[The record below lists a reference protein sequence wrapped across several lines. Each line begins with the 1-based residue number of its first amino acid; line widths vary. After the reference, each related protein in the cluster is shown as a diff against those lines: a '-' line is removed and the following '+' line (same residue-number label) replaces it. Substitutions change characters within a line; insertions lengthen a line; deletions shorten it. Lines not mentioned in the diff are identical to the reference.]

1 MILTKHP
8 MENEPGYENHSR
20 DKKDSN
26 RDYNYQCQ
34 ANTMRYAVL
43 DWMQRPEMKN
53 GPWKDVVATYF
64 RLRGDKVLATARNW
78 AKSNRRIERFAPDQ
92 SPFAVGRSIF
102 GSSTTSN
109 LVKELESALGRR
121 H

>member
-1 MILTKHP
+1 

-43 DWMQRPEMKN
+43 DWLQRPEMKN

-64 RLRGDKVLATARNW
+64 KLRGDKVLTTARIW
-78 AKSNRRIERFAPDQ
+78 AKSNCRIERFTPDQ

-109 LVKELESALGRR
+109 LVKELESALGRKK
-121 H
+121 

>member
-1 MILTKHP
+1 

-43 DWMQRPEMKN
+43 DWLQRSEMRN

-78 AKSNRRIERFAPDQ
+78 AKSNRRIERFAPDP
-92 SPFAVGRSIF
+92 SPFDVPRSIF
-102 GSSTTSN
+102 GSSTKSN

-121 H
+121 QQIRNI